1 MVITVMSTTD
11 DSESG
16 ESHQP
21 DQLARIKE
29 KLKVQ
34 QRLIDISARNLQ
46 STRLSSRSS
55 QQSSNYHQGTT
66 NGYVSGVDPEVQS
79 ALIEENLRQQEVGC
93 MFQLRWGLVVL
104 VIHFLIN

>member
-16 ESHQP
+16 ESHHP
-21 DQLARIKE
+21 DQLSRIKE

-46 STRLSSRSS
+46 STLLSSRGNS
-55 QQSSNYHQGTT
+55 QQSSSSRQGGPA
-66 NGYVSGVDPEVQS
+66 NGFVSGEVQC
-79 ALIEENLRQQEVGC
+79 AINEENLRQQEVG
-93 MFQLRWGLVVL
+93 V
-104 VIHFLIN
+104 HFIQFTSTIQS

>member
-16 ESHQP
+16 DSHQP

-46 STRLSSRSS
+46 STRLSSRSDS
-55 QQSSNYHQGTT
+55 QQSSSSHQGTT
-66 NGYVSGVDPEVQS
+66 NGYVSGVEVQS
-79 ALIEENLRQQEVGC
+79 ALIEENLRQQEVC
-93 MFQLRWGLVVL
+93 L
-104 VIHFLIN
+104 N